1 MAEAGQTVGNWRLVR
16 PLGSGATAG
25 VWLGHREDDASDVVA
40 VKIIRP
46 HSFENARARYERE
59 TKVLRTLNHPNI
71 VGFRDSGD
79 LDSERAFFLVM
90 DMVEGEELVHTIR
103 RGSMPPDQA
112 RALFRGL
119 AEGLDHAHQRGIFHR
134 DLKPENVMVRPDGS
148 GCLIDFGIA
157 FEEGGANLTREGMLP
172 GTVGYFPPE
181 VFERGARPDPRLG
194 DIYALGLM
202 LFETVEGTP
211 AYPLDADLSTNQQVL
226 RILADKMDRR
236 VVEPTVPLPKDL
248 AEIIKAAT
256 NPDPAKRIRT
266 AADLVARL
274 GGQKVAASRA
284 SSAGATL
291 WVEADDEP
299 VPTSAAPPTPPSAQ
313 PSASLRPESGIAAM
327 DASAAPPASPPPVIV
342 KVVRP
347 PAAPPA
353 PAPAPAA
360 ESPRWVPLAL
370 GAAGVMILLSLGI
383 VFAVYRMSATPGTP
397 AAATLQV
404 LPAGDVARVR
414 VDGVEATHGPD
425 GWTASGLAA
434 GPHTV
439 TLAAGSGCG
448 ADGEIACGGCCVCA
462 TQPVTLAEGETQ
474 KLAISTPAPVSTR
487 AVVVKLSGD
496 LAGRAAHVR
505 VGAVDATADG
515 GDFKATAPLAAAV
528 PVRVDVG
535 TCADADADCAEG
547 AECPAGCWSS
557 VSKVD
562 LVCGADPLVVPVML
576 PNATPEAAPAEA
588 PSRTAAPSRPS
599 RTRSNAKPP
608 PTSAEPAAQ
617 ALVVGTQVQSSSG
630 VDEGKLAAA
639 MRAMAPSLQ
648 YCWHQ
653 LPPPYASLPT
663 ASVEFKV
670 KRGAVDSSSPTL
682 TARTGN
688 ATVDQCILTKVKV
701 ALLGN
706 DAGSGKAKVAIS
718 FTVK

>member
-90 DMVEGEELVHTIR
+90 DMVEGEELVSTIR
-103 RGSMPPDQA
+103 RGPMPPDRA

-236 VVEPTVPLPKDL
+236 VIAPTVPLPADL
-248 AEIIKAAT
+248 ADTIRAAT
-256 NPDPAKRIRT
+256 HPDPSKRVRT
-266 AADLVARL
+266 AAELVSRL
-274 GGQKVAASRA
+274 GGQKVAVARA
-284 SSAGATL
+284 SSAGNTL

-299 VPTSAAPPTPPSAQ
+299 APSTSAVPTPPPPREVVS
-313 PSASLRPESGIAAM
+313 PRPDSGIASM
-327 DASAAPPASPPPVIV
+327 DSAPAPSPAPVIV
-342 KVVRP
+342 KVTRP
-347 PAAPPA
+347 PPPPTAPPAPPA
-353 PAPAPAA
+353 PA
-360 ESPRWVPLAL
+360 SPNWVPLAL
-370 GAAGVMILLSLGI
+370 GAAAAMILLSVGI
-383 VFAVYRMSATPGTP
+383 LFAVYRMSASPGTP
-397 AAATLQV
+397 AGATLQV
-404 LPAGDVARVR
+404 IPAGDVTRVR
-414 VDGVEATHGPD
+414 VDGVDATHGAD
-425 GWTASGLAA
+425 GWTVAALAA

-448 ADGEIACGGCCVCA
+448 VEGDITCGGCCACA
-462 TQPVTLAEGETQ
+462 TQPVTLADGETQ
-474 KLAISTPAPVSTR
+474 KLAVAAPAPVSAR
-487 AVVVKLSGD
+487 DVVVNLSGD
-496 LAGRAAHVR
+496 LAGRPARVR
-505 VGAVDATADG
+505 VGTVDATADG
-515 GDFKATAPLAAAV
+515 AAFKATAPLAAGV

-535 TCADADADCAEG
+535 TCADDAAGCAQS
-547 AECPAGCWSS
+547 AECPPGCWSS

-562 LVCGADPLVVPVML
+562 LVCGADPLAVPVTL
-576 PNATPEAAPAEA
+576 PAAPTAAEPA
-588 PSRTAAPSRPS
+588 PATSTPPAAKPSRSRPS
-599 RTRSNAKPP
+599 PRPAANTTAQ
-608 PTSAEPAAQ
+608 PAAQ
-617 ALVVGTQVQSSSG
+617 SLVVSTQVQSSTG
-630 VDEGKLAAA
+630 LDEGKLASA

-653 LPPPYASLPT
+653 LPAPYASLPT

-670 KRGAVDSSSPTL
+670 KRGAVDASSPTL
-682 TARTGN
+682 AARTGN
-688 ATVDQCILTKVKV
+688 STIDQCILTKVKV